1 MDAQGIKAK
10 HTRQTI
16 FHQILSV
23 VCDEIM
29 FFSKYNTNL
38 FIKKWYKSLA
48 KIKYN
53 GDQSDKDQ
61 YRLNYSQRSKLS
73 LSDQWEISQS
83 FQYCWA
89 QFFLSVWNSSH
100 DQRLSGAYK
109 TSVKLLLHILGDDWK
124 MAMHN
129 DSWQR
134 LFESVMECA
143 GSWRKYK
150 MKMTVPEWIVKST
163 LTINNILS
171 IAIEYYPPVRDRIDK
186 CAWPSLELA
195 VYAFFF
201 LHWECALQFLNI
213 TGLHK
218 YIVVVNI

>member
-1 MDAQGIKAK
+1 M
-10 HTRQTI
+10 
-16 FHQILSV
+16 
-23 VCDEIM
+23 
-29 FFSKYNTNL
+29 
-38 FIKKWYKSLA
+38 
-48 KIKYN
+48 
-53 GDQSDKDQ
+53 
-61 YRLNYSQRSKLS
+61 
-73 LSDQWEISQS
+73 
-83 FQYCWA
+83 
-89 QFFLSVWNSSH
+89 
-100 DQRLSGAYK
+100 
-109 TSVKLLLHILGDDWK
+109 GDDWK

-201 LHWECALQFLNI
+201 CIGSVPCNF
-213 TGLHK
+213 
-218 YIVVVNI
+218 